1 MPTITPSANH
11 TTVIFTASV
20 LAPRMRERERHATQI
35 LMGLLFGTRM
45 HMSKSYIIHFHLPY
59 STVFL
64 ALIGILFFCGHR
76 YHQRK
81 HLLRKTG
88 DTSWTGELQPPA
100 VQSSRSDQGSGCIKR
115 PFRAMHILLRRH
127 ERYAEDADAQAG
139 VHPMNLNAF
148 PPPPSRA
155 STFDQRLPE
164 YAKDAPGTEPIAE
177 ERQEGTPKAERAQ

>member
-35 LMGLLFGTRM
+35 LMGLLFGT
-45 HMSKSYIIHFHLPY
+45 L
-59 STVFL
+59 FL

-88 DTSWTGELQPPA
+88 DTSWT
-100 VQSSRSDQGSGCIKR
+100 GCIKR